1 MTPTPSVSDKIES
14 ILNCA
19 QPAIRDELSR
29 HLYGCHFSDPDD
41 PVLNSLVAQAIIAGQ
56 PIRLAE
62 SGGAPVATEAGL
74 ARLGDRVE
82 ATAWSVG
89 SMKVATVLV
98 ACLLSVLIGGGIV
111 LLGLKLWPEKM
122 AGVLRLPREIDSRIE
137 VLEKVG
143 ATLHVEQKE
152 GTVYVY
158 VTGENPPKAG
168 QTRKG
173 FNYLYIQP

>member
-1 MTPTPSVSDKIES
+1 MTPSVSDKIDVV
-14 ILNCA
+14 LKHA
-19 QPAIRDELSR
+19 QPAIRDALSQ
-29 HLYGCHFSDPDD
+29 HLHGCRFTDPDD
-41 PVLNSLVAQAIIAGQ
+41 PVLDSLVAQAMIAGQ
-56 PIRLAE
+56 PVRLAE
-62 SGGAPVATEAGL
+62 SGGGSVATEEGL

-82 ATAWSVG
+82 ATAWSVAN
-89 SMKVATVLV
+89 MKVTTVLV

-111 LLGLKLWPEKM
+111 LLGLTLWPEKV

-137 VLEKVG
+137 VLERVG